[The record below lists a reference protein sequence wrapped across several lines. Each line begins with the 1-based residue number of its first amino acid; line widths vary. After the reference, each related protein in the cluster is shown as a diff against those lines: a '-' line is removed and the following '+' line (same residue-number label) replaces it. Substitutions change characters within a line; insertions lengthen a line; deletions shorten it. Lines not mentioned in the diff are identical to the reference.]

1 MTEFIRP
8 GDCQASPE
16 VFNKYTALSSRI
28 AQHQFRALLNGPSDT
43 FDLARW
49 WLDDMQQGQEKYES
63 QGEHISRCF
72 IAFIKFMNLTDNQR
86 KAVIK
91 GVTVRNTPYRGDE
104 YELYVGIVK
113 AKMEDDKN
121 PEFRKEVIKKMRS
134 MRIGK

>member
-16 VFNKYTALSSRI
+16 VFNRYTALADRI
-28 AQHQFRALLNGPSDT
+28 TQHEYRHMDGIPSDT

-49 WLDDMQQGQEKYES
+49 WLDDMQQGQEKFES
-63 QGEHISRCF
+63 EADHISRCF
-72 IAFIKFMNLTDNQR
+72 IAFIKFMNLTDKQR
-86 KAVIK
+86 RAVIK
-91 GVTVRNTPYRGDE
+91 GVTVRHTPYRGDP
-104 YELYVGIVK
+104 YELYVEIVK

-121 PEFRKEVIKKMRS
+121 PDFRKGVIKKMRS